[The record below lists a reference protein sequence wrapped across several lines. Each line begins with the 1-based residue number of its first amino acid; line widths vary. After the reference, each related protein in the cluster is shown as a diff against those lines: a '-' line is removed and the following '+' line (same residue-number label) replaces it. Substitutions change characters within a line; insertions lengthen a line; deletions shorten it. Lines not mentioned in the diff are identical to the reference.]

1 MLDTPALNNLAIVLF
16 RPKFSENV
24 GSCARA
30 MANMGCPTLI
40 LVAPQQWDEGR
51 ARALAT
57 TKGHDIL
64 ARMEVHDTLA
74 QALAPF
80 RSVYG
85 TTARTG
91 GWRTD
96 LLTPESA
103 AAQAVP
109 AMLAGARTAIVFGPE
124 DKGLTNDETQ
134 ICGRLLTI
142 PTAAPEASSL
152 NLSQAVLIALYEFFQ
167 ATARTPA
174 LAPDQPGD
182 RLFAATSPDQTFQ
195 LPAAAPDLSGDR
207 PATHQERETLFA
219 NLRTALLS
227 IDFLKPD
234 NPDYWMLPI
243 RRFAERVSLKRSEF
257 NLLMG
262 VCRQIKWAVGRR
274 DAGDGSK

>member
-1 MLDTPALNNLAIVLF
+1 MLDNLAIVLF
-16 RPKFSENV
+16 RPKFPENI

-30 MANMGCPTLI
+30 MANMGCRTLI
-40 LVAPQQWDEGR
+40 LVAPQQWDEDR

-57 TKGHDIL
+57 AKGHDIL
-64 ARMEVHDTLA
+64 AEMQVHDTLA
-74 QALAPF
+74 LALAPF
-80 RSVYG
+80 QTVYG

-152 NLSQAVLIALYEFFQ
+152 NLAQAVLIALYEFFQ
-167 ATARTPA
+167 AASRTITTTEGQPD
-174 LAPDQPGD
+174 AP
-182 RLFAATSPDQTFQ
+182 
-195 LPAAAPDLSGDR
+195 
-207 PATHQERETLFA
+207 PATHQERETLFS
-219 NLRTALLS
+219 NLREALLS
-227 IDFLKPD
+227 IDFIKPD
-234 NPDYWMLPI
+234 NPDYWMLPL
-243 RRFAERVSLKRSEF
+243 RRFAERIALRRNEF

-262 VCRQIKWAVGRR
+262 ICRQIKWAVGRCPR
-274 DAGDGSK
+274 LHQRPPSPQ

>member
-1 MLDTPALNNLAIVLF
+1 MPDNLALDNLAIVLF
-16 RPKFSENV
+16 KPKFSENI

-30 MANMGCPTLI
+30 MANMGCSTLI
-40 LVAPQQWDEGR
+40 LVAPQQWDEAR

-57 TKGHDIL
+57 AKGHDIL
-64 ARMEVHDTLA
+64 ARMEVHDSLD

-80 RSVYG
+80 QTVYG

-91 GWRTD
+91 GWRTG

-109 AMLAGARTAIVFGPE
+109 AMLGGARIAIVFGPE

-134 ICGRLLTI
+134 VCGRLLTI

-152 NLSQAVLIALYEFFQ
+152 NLAQAVLIALYEFFQ
-167 ATARTPA
+167 AASRCAA
-174 LAPDQPGD
+174 LPQDQPD
-182 RLFAATSPDQTFQ
+182 S
-195 LPAAAPDLSGDR
+195 R

-219 NLRTALLS
+219 NLREALLA

-234 NPDYWMLPI
+234 NPGYWMLPI
-243 RRFAERVSLKRSEF
+243 RRFAERISLRRSEF

-262 VCRQIKWAVGRR
+262 ICRQIKWAAGRR
-274 DAGDGSK
+274 TGREE

>member
-1 MLDTPALNNLAIVLF
+1 MLDNLAIVLF
-16 RPKFSENV
+16 KPKFSENI

-30 MANMGCPTLI
+30 MANMGCSTLI

-57 TKGHDIL
+57 GKGHDIL
-64 ARMEVHDTLA
+64 ARMAVHDTLP

-80 RSVYG
+80 QTVYG

-109 AMLAGARTAIVFGPE
+109 AMLAGAPTAIVFGPE

-134 ICGRLLTI
+134 ICHRLFTI
-142 PTAAPEASSL
+142 PTATPEASSL
-152 NLSQAVLIALYEFFQ
+152 NLAQAVLLTLYEFFQ
-167 ATARTPA
+167 AASGRA
-174 LAPDQPGD
+174 DAP
-182 RLFAATSPDQTFQ
+182 
-195 LPAAAPDLSGDR
+195 PDLPDSP
-207 PATHQERETLFA
+207 PATHQEREALFA
-219 NLRTALLS
+219 NLREALLA

-234 NPDYWMLPI
+234 NPDYWMLPL
-243 RRFAERVSLKRSEF
+243 RRFAERVALRRNEF

-274 DAGDGSK
+274 RGEEE